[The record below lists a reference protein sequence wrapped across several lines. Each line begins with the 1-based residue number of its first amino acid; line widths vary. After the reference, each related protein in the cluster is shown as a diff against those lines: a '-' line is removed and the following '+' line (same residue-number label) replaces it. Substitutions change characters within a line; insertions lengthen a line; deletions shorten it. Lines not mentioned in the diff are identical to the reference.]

1 MRFSDLSSGLLK
13 LTQPDGIFP
22 VEEKVI
28 EGISYKVFVNGPD
41 SLRDILSHSARH
53 GTKDFL
59 VYNKE
64 RYSFLEIH
72 QLTLNA
78 AHQLKSTFNIGK
90 GDRIAIA
97 MRNLPEWI
105 ISFLAITS
113 LGAVAVPLNSWW
125 RGEELSYAL
134 EDSGAKLIFT
144 DQQRLERIMPHVDR
158 HKMPIIVARG
168 DDSMQSNVT
177 PFSDLTD
184 VQNSSEIKFEDIQ
197 PEDLATIFYTS
208 GSTGY
213 PKGVVSSH
221 RQVLSA
227 VMSWVT
233 LVTAIKMAT
242 GGDGHKSEDESG
254 PQNASLL
261 PIPLF
266 HVSGCHSIML
276 LSLFMGSKVVMMDKY
291 DPNVVLELI
300 EIEKIT
306 SFNGVPTMSVE
317 LARLYNAD
325 RHDLS
330 TLREIHSSGAA
341 RPTSHLVELNEKL
354 PLRLITTGYGLT
366 ESNALGCINAGTDY
380 ARNPKSVGHLI
391 PPLSSIKIIDNNG
404 KSLPFLEIGEIC
416 LKSAAVAKGYW
427 HNEAATGEVFV
438 DGWLRTGDLGYLNE
452 EGFLFIVD
460 RKKDLIIRGGENIS
474 CLEVENALLDLPMI
488 YEASVFGIPDERLG
502 ETVGAAVQLAPENI
516 NMDGKAI
523 KEELSDRLAH
533 FKIPEQFHIQST
545 SLPRIA
551 SGKVD
556 KVILRKQLIQERA

>member
-1 MRFSDLSSGLLK
+1 MRFSDLDSIFLK
-13 LTQPDGIFP
+13 LTQPDGLFP
-22 VEEKVI
+22 VEQKDI
-28 EGISYKVFVNGPD
+28 EGVSYKVFVNGPD
-41 SLRDILSHSARH
+41 TLGDILSHSTRH

-59 VYNKE
+59 VYNEE
-64 RYSFLEIH
+64 RYSFSEIH
-72 QLTLNA
+72 QLTLKV
-78 AHQLKSTFNIGK
+78 AHQLNVKFNVQK

-144 DQQRLERIMPHVDR
+144 DQQRLECIMPYVDR
-158 HKMPIIVARG
+158 HKLSIIVARG
-168 DDSMQSNVT
+168 DNSLQSHVT
-177 PFSDLTD
+177 AFSELTD
-184 VQNSSEIKFEDIQ
+184 VKNSPLIKFEDVQ
-197 PEDLATIFYTS
+197 PDDLATIFYTS

-233 LVTAIKMAT
+233 LVTAIKMTT
-242 GGDGHKSEDESG
+242 GDDDGQAAAF
-254 PQNASLL
+254 QNASLL

-276 LSLFMGSKVVMMDKY
+276 LSLFMGSKIVMMDKY

-300 EIEKIT
+300 EAEKIT

-317 LARLYNAD
+317 LARLYDAGK
-325 RHDLS
+325 HDLS
-330 TLREIHSSGAA
+330 TLKEVHSSGAA
-341 RPTSHLVELNEKL
+341 RPTSHLTELNEKL
-354 PLRLITTGYGLT
+354 PFRLITTGYGLT

-380 ARNPKSVGHLI
+380 ALKPKSVGHLI
-391 PPLSSIKIIDNNG
+391 PPLSSIKIIDDDG
-404 KSLPFLEIGEIC
+404 ESLPVLEVGEIC

-427 HNEAATGEVFV
+427 NNKAATDEVFV
-438 DGWLRTGDLGYLNE
+438 DGWLRTGDLGYLDD
-452 EGFLFIVD
+452 EGFLYIVD

-488 YEASVFGIPDERLG
+488 YEASVFGIPDDRLG
-502 ETVGAAVQLAPENI
+502 ETVGAAIQLAPENLD
-516 NMDGKAI
+516 MDGKAI
-523 KEELSDRLAH
+523 KEALSDRLAH
-533 FKIPEQFHIQST
+533 FKIPEHFHVQST

-556 KVILRKQLIQERA
+556 KASLKKQLIQELA